1 MRALTTTKDGS
12 VELTHVPEPDRT
24 SSELLVQVSASTAS
38 RGDLHSIRF
47 SPPGR
52 IVGLDVVGVVT
63 EEAADGTGPAAGT
76 RVMGYTSTR
85 GGGWAERAA
94 LDSSLVVPIPDTLS
108 DEMAAALPNS
118 GLAALAGLEAGGF
131 LLGARVLVTGA
142 TGGVGRLA
150 VQLAHLAGA
159 HVTGLISS
167 PERREQLHTFDWLST
182 VTTDDETG
190 GSFDLIVDLVGGE
203 VLSRAMSLVA
213 ENGVVASLAQTAP
226 ETASVPF
233 FWFAMHRGARLVS
246 VNNTDGQHEAGRG
259 VQRLELLAH
268 LAESGRLDPQVT
280 GAASWEEAPRL
291 LAALS
296 RRELDGR
303 MVVRIP

>member
-12 VELTHVPEPDRT
+12 VEFTQVPEPDRT
-24 SSELLVQVSASTAS
+24 GSELLIRVSASTVG

-52 IVGLDVVGVVT
+52 VVGLDVVGVVA
-63 EEAADGTGPAAGT
+63 EEAADGSGPPVGT

-94 LDSSLVVPIPDTLS
+94 LDSSLVAPIPDTLS

-131 LLGARVLVTGA
+131 LLGSRVLVTGA
-142 TGGVGRLA
+142 TGRVGRLA

-159 HVTGLISS
+159 HVTGLIGA
-167 PERREQLHTFDWLST
+167 PERRDRLRAFDWLTT
-182 VTTDDETG
+182 VTTDETG
-190 GSFDLIVDLVGGE
+190 GPFDLIVDLVGGE
-203 VLSRAMSLVA
+203 VLSHAMSLVA

-246 VNNTDGQHEAGRG
+246 VNNTDGQREAGRG
-259 VQRLELLAH
+259 VRRLKLLAH

-291 LAALS
+291 LAALG

>member
-12 VELTHVPEPDRT
+12 VEFAEVPEPHRT
-24 SSELLVQVSASTAS
+24 AGELLVQVSASTVS

-52 IVGLDVVGVVT
+52 VVGLDVVGVVA
-63 EEAADGTGPAAGT
+63 ERAADGSGPMAGA
-76 RVMGYTSTR
+76 RVMGYTAKQ

-94 LDSSLVVPIPDTLS
+94 VDSSLVVPIPDALS

-131 LLGARVLVTGA
+131 LLGSRVLVTGA

-150 VQLAHLAGA
+150 LQLAHLSGA
-159 HVTGLISS
+159 NVTALLSS
-167 PERREQLHTFDWLST
+167 PERRAQLRSFDWL
-182 VTTDDETG
+182 TTTTMDEAEG
-190 GSFDLIVDLVGGE
+190 PFDLIVDLVGGE
-203 VLSRAMSLVA
+203 VLSRALSLVA
-213 ENGVVASLAQTAP
+213 ENGVVASLAQTVP

-233 FWFAMHRGARLVS
+233 FWFATHPGARLVS
-246 VNNTDGQHEAGRG
+246 VNNTDGQREAGRG
-259 VQRLELLAH
+259 VRRLELLAH
-268 LAESGRLDPQVT
+268 LAESGRIDPQVT
-280 GAASWEEAPRL
+280 GAAPWEEAADL

-303 MVVRIP
+303 TVLRVS

>member
-12 VELTHVPEPDRT
+12 VEFTQVPEPDRT
-24 SSELLVQVSASTAS
+24 GSELLVRVSASTAS

-52 IVGLDVVGVVT
+52 IVGLDVVGVVV
-63 EEAADGTGPAAGT
+63 EEAADGSGPAAGT

-108 DEMAAALPNS
+108 DEAAAALPNS

-131 LLGARVLVTGA
+131 LLGSRVLVTGA

-159 HVTGLISS
+159 HVTGLIGS
-167 PERREQLHTFDWLST
+167 PGRRKQLRAFDWLTT
-182 VTTDDETG
+182 VTTDETSG
-190 GSFDLIVDLVGGE
+190 PFDLIVDLVGGE
-203 VLSRAMSLVA
+203 VLSRAMALVA
-213 ENGVVASLAQTAP
+213 ENGVVASLAQTVP

-246 VNNTDGQHEAGRG
+246 VNNTDGQREAGRG
-259 VQRLELLAH
+259 VRRLELLAR

-280 GAASWEEAPRL
+280 GAASWEETPHL

-303 MVVRIP
+303 MVVRVP